1 MLKDEIEKNN
11 KKWFNQKKKLEFFF
25 IGKDVQSSESILKPL
40 NLTP

>member
-1 MLKDEIEKNN
+1 MIQSKEKTRIC
-11 KKWFNQKKKLEFFF
+11 FF